1 MPFVETALGIGAL
14 LGGAASAGSAVSA
27 GSLNRKNRKWQ
38 EKMYN
43 LQVTQRR
50 EDAQAQYERMKDYA
64 SWAYNK
70 FESPIAQ
77 RSFMQA
83 AGINPF
89 FQGSALQPMGTPQGN
104 ASQAEGGSVP
114 SQGPYSNNP
123 MSNIMAGAS
132 SLREAALQG
141 VQAENIQA
149 QTELTNANRLKVQA
163 ETIGINK
170 SNEILDIVKGIKD
183 NELLSS
189 GFRATM
195 DKIASQYAEVNAIAD
210 VNEKNARIQELN
222 KRAAKEA
229 AEAAKTDSDRL
240 ISQYM
245 ADANKRA
252 VEAQANLANAQA
264 ETEGVKQTNLAADTE
279 NLEAHTENLAAD
291 TDYKRAL
298 TNTENALRA
307 GKIKIQQ
314 SEAQKIIQEA
324 FGARLKNTELAEQL
338 ARILTGSDRS
348 NSLYSILDKAI
359 ESLGTR
365 EHEEKENVRRRF
377 LDELRNFVSLHE

>member
-1 MPFVETALGIGAL
+1 MPFAETALGIGAI
-14 LGGAASAGSAVSA
+14 LGGASSAGSAISS
-27 GSLNRKNRKWQ
+27 GGMNRKNRKWQ

-64 SWAYNK
+64 SWAWNR
-70 FESPIAQ
+70 FESPTAQ
-77 RSFMQA
+77 RASMEA

-89 FQGSALQPMGTPQGN
+89 VEGSVIQPMGTPQGN
-104 ASQAEGGSVP
+104 VSQAEGGSVP
-114 SQGPYSNNP
+114 SQGPYRNNP
-123 MSNIMAGAS
+123 MSNIVAGAS

-189 GFRATM
+189 GFRAAM

-210 VNEKNARIQELN
+210 VNEKAARIQELN
-222 KRAAKEA
+222 ERAAKEA

-252 VEAQANLANAQA
+252 AEAQANLANAQA
-264 ETEGVKQTNLAADTE
+264 KTEGAKQTNLG
-279 NLEAHTENLAAD
+279 AD
-291 TDYKRAL
+291 TDYKQAL
-298 TNTENALRA
+298 IRTEDALRE

-314 SEAQKIIQEA
+314 SEAQKIIQDA
-324 FGARLKNTELAEQL
+324 FGARLENMDLAEQL
-338 ARILTGSDRS
+338 ARVLSGTDRS

-359 ESLGTR
+359 ESLGAR
-365 EHEEKENVRRRF
+365 EYDEKENIRRRF

>member
-1 MPFVETALGIGAL
+1 MPFAETALGIGAL
-14 LGGAASAGSAVSA
+14 LGGAASAGSAISS

-50 EDAQAQYERMKDYA
+50 EDAQAQYERTKDYA
-64 SWAYNK
+64 QWAWNR
-70 FESPIAQ
+70 FESPAAQ
-77 RSFMQA
+77 RSAMQA

-89 FQGSALQPMGTPQGN
+89 FQGSSIQPMGTPQGN
-104 ASQAEGGSVP
+104 VSQADGGSVP

-210 VNEKNARIQELN
+210 VNEKTARIQELN
-222 KRAAKEA
+222 ERAAKEA

-264 ETEGVKQTNLAADTE
+264 ETEGVRQTNF
-279 NLEAHTENLAAD
+279 AAD
-291 TDYKRAL
+291 TDYKQAL
-298 TNTENALRA
+298 TDTENALRE

-314 SEAQKIIQEA
+314 SEAQKIIQDA

-338 ARILTGSDRS
+338 ARILTGTDRS
-348 NSLYSILDKAI
+348 NSLYSVLDKAI
-359 ESLGTR
+359 ESLGSR
-365 EHEEKENVRRRF
+365 EHYEKENVRQRF

>member
-1 MPFVETALGIGAL
+1 MPFAETALGIGAI

-27 GSLNRKNRKWQ
+27 GGLNRKNRKWQ

-70 FESPIAQ
+70 FESPVAQ
-77 RSFMQA
+77 RAAYAA
-83 AGINPF
+83 AGVNPF
-89 FQGSALQPMGTPQGN
+89 VEGSALQPMGTPQGN
-104 ASQAEGGSVP
+104 VSQADGGSAP
-114 SQGPYSNNP
+114 SQGPYQNNP

-189 GFRATM
+189 GFRAAM
-195 DKIASQYAEVNAIAD
+195 DKIAAQYAEVNAIAD
-210 VNEKNARIQELN
+210 VNEKAARIQELN
-222 KRAAKEA
+222 ERAAKEA

-264 ETEGVKQTNLAADTE
+264 ETEGAKKS
-279 NLEAHTENLAAD
+279 NLEALTETENELRRLR
-291 TDYKRAL
+291 KSL
-298 TNTENALRA
+298 TQAQVKEIDQKIRQSRVLTAEGIEKLHAWMRGDREASTLFGVLDKYVTGA
-307 GKIKIQQ
+307 GK
-314 SEAQKIIQEA
+314 SLLEAQYN
-324 FGARLKNTELAEQL
+324 G
-338 ARILTGSDRS
+338 D
-348 NSLYSILDKAI
+348 
-359 ESLGTR
+359 
-365 EHEEKENVRRRF
+365 VRRY
-377 LDELRNFVSLHE
+377 LYDIMNGTSE

>member
-14 LGGAASAGSAVSA
+14 LGGAASAGSAISS
-27 GSLNRKNRKWQ
+27 GSMNRKNRKWQ

-64 SWAYNK
+64 SWAFNK

-77 RSFMQA
+77 RSSMQA

-89 FQGSALQPMGTPQGN
+89 FQGSSIQPMGTPQGN
-104 ASQAEGGSVP
+104 VSQADGGSVP
-114 SQGPYSNNP
+114 SQGPYQNNP

-149 QTELTNANRLKVQA
+149 QTEYTNAQRLKTIA
-163 ETIGINK
+163 ET
-170 SNEILDIVKGIKD
+170 KGIENSNSLFEFVRSAAESD
-183 NELLSS
+183 ALSKR
-189 GFRATM
+189 FKA
-195 DKIASQYAEVNAIAD
+195 KIDEVNAEFAEIKAIQD
-210 VNEKNARIQELN
+210 SAERDARIAELWSREEN
-222 KRAAKEA
+222 NLAQ
-229 AEAAKTDSDRL
+229 AAKTDADRL
-240 ISQYM
+240 TVETLRDGMKRLQ
-245 ADANKRA
+245 DANIEN
-252 VEAQANLANAQA
+252 VEAQT
-264 ETEGVKQTNLAADTE
+264 ETEGAKRA
-279 NLEAHTENLAAD
+279 NLAAD
-291 TDYKRAL
+291 TDYKQSLKR
-298 TNTENALRA
+298 TEDALRE

-314 SEAQKIIQEA
+314 SEAQKIIQDA

-338 ARILTGSDRS
+338 ARILTGTDRS
-348 NSLYSILDKAI
+348 NSLYSVLDKAI
-359 ESLGTR
+359 ESLGSR
-365 EHEEKENVRRRF
+365 EHNEKENVRRRF

>member
-1 MPFVETALGIGAL
+1 MPFAETALGIGAI
-14 LGGAASAGSAVSA
+14 LGGASSAGSAISS
-27 GSLNRKNRKWQ
+27 GGMNRKNRKWQ

-50 EDAQAQYERMKDYA
+50 EDAQAQYERTKDYA
-64 SWAYNK
+64 QWAWNR
-70 FESPIAQ
+70 FESPTAQ
-77 RSFMQA
+77 RAAMEA
-83 AGINPF
+83 AGMNPF
-89 FQGSALQPMGTPQGN
+89 VEGSVIQPMGTPQGN
-104 ASQAEGGSVP
+104 VSQAEGGSVP
-114 SQGPYSNNP
+114 SQGPYTNNP

-132 SLREAALQG
+132 SLREAVMQG

-195 DKIASQYAEVNAIAD
+195 DKIAAQYAEVNAIAD
-210 VNEKNARIQELN
+210 VNEKAARIQELN
-222 KRAAKEA
+222 ERAAKEA

-264 ETEGVKQTNLAADTE
+264 QTEGAKQTNLAADT
-279 NLEAHTENLAAD
+279 
-291 TDYKRAL
+291 DYKQAL
-298 TNTENALRA
+298 TETENALRE
-307 GKIKIQQ
+307 GRIKIQYSDAKRVVQ
-314 SEAQKIIQEA
+314 QA
-324 FGARLKNTELAEQL
+324 FGAQLQNAEQIEKL
-338 ARILTGSDRS
+338 ARLMTATDRPGSVANYLDKIAEQIGGSDQ
-348 NSLYSILDKAI
+348 D
-359 ESLGTR
+359 
-365 EHEEKENVRRRF
+365 EKENVKRRF
-377 LDELRNFVSLHE
+377 YEELRNFVSLSE

>member
-1 MPFVETALGIGAL
+1 MPFAETALGIGAL

-27 GSLNRKNRKWQ
+27 GGLNRKNRKWQ

-64 SWAYNK
+64 SWAWNR
-70 FESPIAQ
+70 FESPTAQ
-77 RSFMQA
+77 RSAMEA

-89 FQGSALQPMGTPQGN
+89 VEGSVIQPMGTPQGN
-104 ASQAEGGSVP
+104 VSQADGGSVP
-114 SQGPYSNNP
+114 SQGPYQNNP

-189 GFRATM
+189 GFRAAM

-210 VNEKNARIQELN
+210 VNEKTARIQELN
-222 KRAAKEA
+222 ERAAKEA

-252 VEAQANLANAQA
+252 VEAQANLANAQTQ
-264 ETEGVKQTNLAADTE
+264 TEGAKKS
-279 NLEAHTENLAAD
+279 NLEALTETENTLRDSRKSLTDAQAKQALSAAGLSDLAKDRDSYEFFLRLINAD
-291 TDYKRAL
+291 DVKTVPEVISKLVRIFESQFNRDLSDYQRA
-298 TNTENALRA
+298 ALSEYLE
-307 GKIKIQQ
+307 KIWSNKIP
-314 SEAQKIIQEA
+314 
-324 FGARLKNTELAEQL
+324 
-338 ARILTGSDRS
+338 
-348 NSLYSILDKAI
+348 
-359 ESLGTR
+359 
-365 EHEEKENVRRRF
+365 
-377 LDELRNFVSLHE
+377 

>member
-1 MPFVETALGIGAL
+1 MPFAETALGIGAL

-64 SWAYNK
+64 SWSWNR
-70 FESPIAQ
+70 FESPTAQ
-77 RSFMQA
+77 RSAMEA

-89 FQGSALQPMGTPQGN
+89 VEGSVIQPMGTPQGN
-104 ASQAEGGSVP
+104 VSQADGGSVP

-210 VNEKNARIQELN
+210 VNEKAARIQELN
-222 KRAAKEA
+222 ERAAKEA

-264 ETEGVKQTNLAADTE
+264 KTEGAKQTNLAADT
-279 NLEAHTENLAAD
+279 
-291 TDYKRAL
+291 DYKQAL
-298 TNTENALRA
+298 KRTEDDLRD
-307 GKIKIQQ
+307 GRVRLTDQQ
-314 SEAQKIIQEA
+314 ANKVIEDI
-324 FGARLKNTELAEQL
+324 FGARISQMREADELS
-338 ARILTGSDRS
+338 RVLTGTDRTS
-348 NSLYSILDKAI
+348 SLWGLVDKLIESVSRGDNGPVSQEIRDRYYRDILDRITKP
-359 ESLGTR
+359 R
-365 EHEEKENVRRRF
+365 
-377 LDELRNFVSLHE
+377 

>member
-1 MPFVETALGIGAL
+1 MPFAETALGIGAL

-64 SWAYNK
+64 SWAWNR
-70 FESPIAQ
+70 FESPTAQ
-77 RSFMQA
+77 RSAMEA

-89 FQGSALQPMGTPQGN
+89 VEGSVIQPMGTPQGN
-104 ASQAEGGSVP
+104 VSQADGGSVP

-195 DKIASQYAEVNAIAD
+195 DKIAAQYAKVNAIAD
-210 VNEKNARIQELN
+210 VNEKTARIQELN
-222 KRAAKEA
+222 ERAAKEA

-252 VEAQANLANAQA
+252 FEAQANLANAQA
-264 ETEGVKQTNLAADTE
+264 KTEGVKQTNLAADTE
-279 NLEAHTENLAAD
+279 NLAAD
-291 TDYKRAL
+291 TDYKQAL
-298 TNTENALRA
+298 ADTENALRA
-307 GKIKIQQ
+307 GKIKIQR
-314 SEAQKIIQEA
+314 SEAQRIIQDA

-338 ARILTGSDRS
+338 ARILSGTDRS
-348 NSLYSILDKAI
+348 NSVYSILDKAI
-359 ESLGTR
+359 ESFGTR
-365 EHEEKENVRRRF
+365 EHDEKENVRRRF
-377 LDELRNFVSLHE
+377 LEELRNFVSLHE

>member
-14 LGGAASAGSAVSA
+14 LGGAASAGSAISS

-50 EDAQAQYERMKDYA
+50 EDAQAQYERTKDYA
-64 SWAYNK
+64 QWAWNR

-77 RSFMQA
+77 RAAMQA

-89 FQGSALQPMGTPQGN
+89 FQGSSIQPMGTPQGN
-104 ASQAEGGSVP
+104 VSQADGGSVP
-114 SQGPYSNNP
+114 SQGPYQNNP

-195 DKIASQYAEVNAIAD
+195 DKIAAQYAEVNAIAD
-210 VNEKNARIQELN
+210 VNEKAARIQELN
-222 KRAAKEA
+222 ERAAKEA

-264 ETEGVKQTNLAADTE
+264 QTEGAKQANF
-279 NLEAHTENLAAD
+279 AAD

-298 TNTENALRA
+298 KRTEDALRA
-307 GKIKIQQ
+307 GRVNLTDAQAREVLSAAGLNDTKNVHEYQQ
-314 SEAQKIIQEA
+314 FVYDLTHLGASKTPIEA
-324 FGARLKNTELAEQL
+324 
-338 ARILTGSDRS
+338 
-348 NSLYSILDKAI
+348 LDKFFLRLF
-359 ESLGTR
+359 SLGYGKDR
-365 EHEEKENVRRRF
+365 IEQMEAKLFEH
-377 LDELRNFVSLHE
+377 LHK

>member
-1 MPFVETALGIGAL
+1 MPFATTALGIGAL
-14 LGGAASAGSAVSA
+14 LGGAASAGSAISSGA
-27 GSLNRKNRKWQ
+27 LNRKNRKWQ

-50 EDAQAQYERMKDYA
+50 EDAQAQYERMKDYV

-77 RSFMQA
+77 HSSMRA
-83 AGINPF
+83 AGVNPF
-89 FQGSALQPMGTPQGN
+89 FQGSSIQPMGTPQGN
-104 ASQAEGGSVP
+104 VSQADGGSVP
-114 SQGPYSNNP
+114 SQGPYQNNP

-132 SLREAALQG
+132 SLREAALQD
-141 VQAENIQA
+141 VQAENVQA

-189 GFRATM
+189 GFRAAM

-210 VNEKNARIQELN
+210 VNEKAARIQELN
-222 KRAAKEA
+222 ERAAKEA

-264 ETEGVKQTNLAADTE
+264 ETEGAKKS
-279 NLEAHTENLAAD
+279 NLEAD
-291 TDYKRAL
+291 TDYKQAL
-298 TNTENALRA
+298 KRTEDALRD

-314 SEAQKIIQEA
+314 SEAQKIIQDA
-324 FGARLKNTELAEQL
+324 FGARLKNADLAEQL
-338 ARILTGSDRS
+338 ARVMSGTDRS
-348 NSLYSILDKAI
+348 NSLYSIFDKAI
-359 ESLGTR
+359 ESLGAR
-365 EHEEKENVRRRF
+365 EYEEKENIRRRF
-377 LDELRNFVSLHE
+377 LAELQNFVSLHE

>member
-1 MPFVETALGIGAL
+1 MAFAETALGIGAL
-14 LGGAASAGSAVSA
+14 LGGAASTGSAVSS

-43 LQVTQRR
+43 LQVAQRR

-64 SWAYNK
+64 SWSWNR
-70 FESPIAQ
+70 FESPTAQ
-77 RSFMQA
+77 RSAMEA

-89 FQGSALQPMGTPQGN
+89 VEGSVIQPMGTPQGN
-104 ASQAEGGSVP
+104 VSQADGGSVP
-114 SQGPYSNNP
+114 SQGPYQNNP

-195 DKIASQYAEVNAIAD
+195 DKIASQYAEVNAITD
-210 VNEKNARIQELN
+210 VNEKTARIQELN
-222 KRAAKEA
+222 ERAAKEA

-245 ADANKRA
+245 AGANKRA

-264 ETEGVKQTNLAADTE
+264 KTENDLRESRKTLTDAQAEQALSLAGLNGVKRD
-279 NLEAHTENLAAD
+279 
-291 TDYKRAL
+291 
-298 TNTENALRA
+298 
-307 GKIKIQQ
+307 
-314 SEAQKIIQEA
+314 SEAYSY
-324 FGARLKNTELAEQL
+324 FLRLINAPTATTVPGLLAQIGTLVRSLTDRDLNDYQRAALSDYLEQIWSGK
-338 ARILTGSDRS
+338 RP
-348 NSLYSILDKAI
+348 
-359 ESLGTR
+359 
-365 EHEEKENVRRRF
+365 
-377 LDELRNFVSLHE
+377 

>member
-1 MPFVETALGIGAL
+1 MPFAETALGIGAI
-14 LGGAASAGSAVSA
+14 LGGASSAGSAISS
-27 GSLNRKNRKWQ
+27 GGLNRKNRKWQ

-50 EDAQAQYERMKDYA
+50 EDAQAQYERMKDYT
-64 SWAYNK
+64 SWAWDR
-70 FESPIAQ
+70 FESPTAQ
-77 RSFMQA
+77 RSAMEA

-89 FQGSALQPMGTPQGN
+89 VEGSVIQPMGTPQGN
-104 ASQAEGGSVP
+104 VSQADGGSVP

-189 GFRATM
+189 GFRAAM

-210 VNEKNARIQELN
+210 VNEKAARIQELN
-222 KRAAKEA
+222 ERAAKEA

-264 ETEGVKQTNLAADTE
+264 KTEGVKQTNLAADT
-279 NLEAHTENLAAD
+279 
-291 TDYKRAL
+291 DYKQAL
-298 TNTENALRA
+298 KRTEDALRA
-307 GKIKIQQ
+307 GRVNLTDAQAREVLSAAGLNDTKNVHEYQQ
-314 SEAQKIIQEA
+314 FVYDLTHLGASKTPIEA
-324 FGARLKNTELAEQL
+324 
-338 ARILTGSDRS
+338 
-348 NSLYSILDKAI
+348 LDKFFLRLF
-359 ESLGTR
+359 SLGYGKDR
-365 EHEEKENVRRRF
+365 VEQMEAKLFEH
-377 LDELRNFVSLHE
+377 LHK

>member
-1 MPFVETALGIGAL
+1 MAFAETALGIGAL

-27 GSLNRKNRKWQ
+27 GGLNRKNRKWQ

-64 SWAYNK
+64 SWAWNR
-70 FESPIAQ
+70 FESPTAQ
-77 RSFMQA
+77 RSAMEA
-83 AGINPF
+83 AGVNPF
-89 FQGSALQPMGTPQGN
+89 VEGSVIQPMGTPQGN
-104 ASQAEGGSVP
+104 VSQADGGSVP
-114 SQGPYSNNP
+114 SQGPYQNNP

-189 GFRATM
+189 GFRAAM
-195 DKIASQYAEVNAIAD
+195 DKIASQYAEVNAITD
-210 VNEKNARIQELN
+210 VNEKSARIQELN
-222 KRAAKEA
+222 ERAAKEA

-264 ETEGVKQTNLAADTE
+264 QTEGAKKSNLV
-279 NLEAHTENLAAD
+279 
-291 TDYKRAL
+291 AL
-298 TNTENALRA
+298 TETENALRDSRKSLTDAQAKQALSAA
-307 GKIKIQQ
+307 GLSDLAKDRDSYEFFLRLINADDVKTVPEAVSKAVRMFKSQFNRDLSDYQRAALSEYLEKIWSNKIP
-314 SEAQKIIQEA
+314 
-324 FGARLKNTELAEQL
+324 
-338 ARILTGSDRS
+338 
-348 NSLYSILDKAI
+348 
-359 ESLGTR
+359 
-365 EHEEKENVRRRF
+365 
-377 LDELRNFVSLHE
+377 

>member
-1 MPFVETALGIGAL
+1 MPFAETALGIGAL

-50 EDAQAQYERMKDYA
+50 EDAQAQYERMKDYT
-64 SWAYNK
+64 SWAWNR
-70 FESPIAQ
+70 FESPTAQ
-77 RSFMQA
+77 RSAMEA

-89 FQGSALQPMGTPQGN
+89 VEGSVIQPMGTPQGN
-104 ASQAEGGSVP
+104 VSQADGGSVP
-114 SQGPYSNNP
+114 SQGPYQNNP
-123 MSNIMAGAS
+123 MSNIIAGAS

-189 GFRATM
+189 GFRAAM
-195 DKIASQYAEVNAIAD
+195 DKIASQYAKVNAIVD
-210 VNEKNARIQELN
+210 VNEKTARIQELN
-222 KRAAKEA
+222 ERAAKEA

-245 ADANKRA
+245 ANANKRA
-252 VEAQANLANAQA
+252 VEAQANLANVQA
-264 ETEGVKQTNLAADTE
+264 ETEDVKQA
-279 NLEAHTENLAAD
+279 NLEAD
-291 TDYKRAL
+291 TDYKQAL
-298 TNTENALRA
+298 KRTEDALRE

-314 SEAQKIIQEA
+314 SEAQKIIQDA
-324 FGARLKNTELAEQL
+324 FGARLKNMDLAEQL
-338 ARILTGSDRS
+338 ARILSGTDRS

-359 ESLGTR
+359 ESIGAR
-365 EHEEKENVRRRF
+365 EYNEKENIRRRF

>member
-1 MPFVETALGIGAL
+1 MPFAETALGIGAL

-64 SWAYNK
+64 SWAWNR
-70 FESPIAQ
+70 FESPTAQ
-77 RSFMQA
+77 RSAMEA

-89 FQGSALQPMGTPQGN
+89 VEGSVIQPMGTPQGN
-104 ASQAEGGSVP
+104 VSQADGGSVP
-114 SQGPYSNNP
+114 SQGPYQNNP

-189 GFRATM
+189 GFRAAM
-195 DKIASQYAEVNAIAD
+195 DKIASQY
-210 VNEKNARIQELN
+210 
-222 KRAAKEA
+222 
-229 AEAAKTDSDRL
+229 
-240 ISQYM
+240 
-245 ADANKRA
+245 
-252 VEAQANLANAQA
+252 
-264 ETEGVKQTNLAADTE
+264 
-279 NLEAHTENLAAD
+279 
-291 TDYKRAL
+291 
-298 TNTENALRA
+298 
-307 GKIKIQQ
+307 
-314 SEAQKIIQEA
+314 
-324 FGARLKNTELAEQL
+324 
-338 ARILTGSDRS
+338 
-348 NSLYSILDKAI
+348 
-359 ESLGTR
+359 
-365 EHEEKENVRRRF
+365 
-377 LDELRNFVSLHE
+377 

>member
-1 MPFVETALGIGAL
+1 
-14 LGGAASAGSAVSA
+14 
-27 GSLNRKNRKWQ
+27 
-38 EKMYN
+38 MYN

-70 FESPIAQ
+70 FESPVAQ
-77 RSFMQA
+77 RAAYAA
-83 AGINPF
+83 AGVNPF
-89 FQGSALQPMGTPQGN
+89 VEGSALQPMGTPQGN
-104 ASQAEGGSVP
+104 VSQADGGSVP
-114 SQGPYSNNP
+114 SQGPYQNNP

-189 GFRATM
+189 GFRAAM

-210 VNEKNARIQELN
+210 VNEKAARIQELN
-222 KRAAKEA
+222 ERAAKEA

-252 VEAQANLANAQA
+252 VEAQANLANAQVK
-264 ETEGVKQTNLAADTE
+264 TEGVKQK
-279 NLEAHTENLAAD
+279 NLAAD
-291 TDYKRAL
+291 TDYKQAL
-298 TNTENALRA
+298 KRTEDDLRD
-307 GKIKIQQ
+307 GRVRLTDQQ
-314 SEAQKIIQEA
+314 ANKVIEDV
-324 FGARLKNTELAEQL
+324 FGARIAQMREADELS
-338 ARILTGSDRS
+338 RVLTGTDRTS
-348 NSLYSILDKAI
+348 ALWGLVDKLI
-359 ESLGTR
+359 ESASRGD
-365 EHEEKENVRRRF
+365 NGP
-377 LDELRNFVSLHE
+377 VSQEIRDRYYRDILNRVTEPR

>member
-1 MPFVETALGIGAL
+1 MPFAETALGIGAL

-64 SWAYNK
+64 SWAWDR
-70 FESPIAQ
+70 FESPTAQ
-77 RSFMQA
+77 RSAMEA

-89 FQGSALQPMGTPQGN
+89 VEGSVIQPMGTPQGN
-104 ASQAEGGSVP
+104 VSQADGGSVP

-189 GFRATM
+189 GFRAAM
-195 DKIASQYAEVNAIAD
+195 DKIAAQYAEVNAISD
-210 VNEKNARIQELN
+210 VNEKTARIQELN
-222 KRAAKEA
+222 ERAAKEA

-264 ETEGVKQTNLAADTE
+264 ETEGAKQTNLAADT
-279 NLEAHTENLAAD
+279 
-291 TDYKRAL
+291 DYKQAL
-298 TNTENALRA
+298 KRTEDALRD
-307 GKIKIQQ
+307 GRVRLTDQQ
-314 SEAQKIIQEA
+314 ANKVIEDV
-324 FGARLKNTELAEQL
+324 FGAHIAQMREADDL
-338 ARILTGSDRS
+338 ARILTGTDRAS
-348 NSLYSILDKAI
+348 SLWGIVDKLVEAICRGDSGPVSQEIRDRYYRNILDRVTKP
-359 ESLGTR
+359 R
-365 EHEEKENVRRRF
+365 
-377 LDELRNFVSLHE
+377 

>member
-1 MPFVETALGIGAL
+1 MAFAETALGIGAL

-38 EKMYN
+38 EKMHN

-77 RSFMQA
+77 RSSMQA

-104 ASQAEGGSVP
+104 VSQAEGGSVP

-210 VNEKNARIQELN
+210 VNEKTARIQELN
-222 KRAAKEA
+222 ERAAKEA

-264 ETEGVKQTNLAADTE
+264 ETEGAKRT
-279 NLEAHTENLAAD
+279 NLAAD
-291 TDYKRAL
+291 TDYKQAL
-298 TNTENALRA
+298 KRTEDALRD
-307 GKIKIQQ
+307 GRVRLTDQQ
-314 SEAQKIIQEA
+314 ANKVVEEV
-324 FGARLKNTELAEQL
+324 FGARIAQMREADDL
-338 ARILTGSDRS
+338 ARVLTGTDRTS
-348 NSLYSILDKAI
+348 SLWGLVDKLIEAVSRGDNGPVSQEIRDRYYRNILDRVTKP
-359 ESLGTR
+359 R
-365 EHEEKENVRRRF
+365 
-377 LDELRNFVSLHE
+377 